1 MGRLSKEQHLAFSK
15 GYQSQHDDMFA
26 DLKEHFSDIQTVMLD
41 HPYFKSMETLD
52 DFEDFGQQAFLYKLE
67 QYCKQVRLLRKVQDK
82 PNTYEKG
89 CQHEAM
95 ETITALNGDEYE
107 ICSICNYS
115 KKVID

>member
-26 DLKEHFSDIQTVMLD
+26 DLKEYFSDIQTVMLD
-41 HPYFKSMETLD
+41 HPNFKSMETVE

-67 QYCKQVRLLRKVQDK
+67 QYCKQSRLLREMKELS
-82 PNTYEKG
+82 NLYENK
-89 CQHEAM
+89 CRHQSLER
-95 ETITALNGDEYE
+95 IIALNGNEYE

-115 KKVID
+115 KKVTN